1 MQLNEDW
8 EFNVLGI
15 YNYRKPGKLTAY
27 FNYIVEHL
35 GHIDGDIVEA
45 GVFKGR
51 TLLAVGLLLKEL
63 GSAKQVYGFDS
74 FQGFAPVEHEN
85 DDLGKFDLLL
95 KEGRISKEHFA
106 KIKRNLEFRALSVKG
121 PLTSKNIS
129 LSSDFSAANIE
140 EIKSKMDLLGLD
152 NIHIVPGL
160 FEQTMTES
168 RRLPKK
174 IMAAL
179 LDCDLY
185 LSYKVAL
192 PFVWDRLSLGGYIWL
207 DEYYSLKFPGA
218 RIATD
223 EFFRRLTDKPRKH
236 KMEPGDFERW
246 YMRKIYDN
254 KGKTSGKSGQGGR

>member
-8 EFNVLGI
+8 EFNVLGV
-15 YNYRKPGKLTAY
+15 YNYRKPGKLSAY
-27 FNYIVEHL
+27 FNHIIEH
-35 GHIDGDIVEA
+35 HDYMEGDIVEA

-63 GSAKQVYGFDS
+63 GSTKQVYGFDS

-95 KEGRISKEHFA
+95 KEGRISEEHFV
-106 KIKRNLEFRALSVKG
+106 KIKRNLKFRALSVKG
-121 PLTSKNIS
+121 SLTSKNIS

-140 EIKSKMDLLGLD
+140 EIKAKINFLNLD
-152 NIHIVPGL
+152 NVHIAPGL
-160 FEQTMTES
+160 FEQTMTEN
-168 RRLPKK
+168 REHPRKV
-174 IMAAL
+174 MAAL

-192 PFVWDRLSLGGYIWL
+192 PFVWGKLALGGYIWL

-223 EFFRRLTDKPRKH
+223 EFFSRLADKPRKH

-246 YMRKIYDN
+246 YVKKIYS
-254 KGKTSGKSGQGGR
+254 KEG